1 MHYPEQSFA
10 QSLTENEEKVG
21 GEGREKE
28 RQELTLGRRR
38 MKRVRLKEGVGGR
51 GSIKR
56 KRERNE
62 CLCVTRVVPSS
73 HYSIHTRAHAHTYI
87 YVCVFKRVAAQEEK
101 VKRKIGW

>member
-21 GEGREKE
+21 GRGGGEEKE

-51 GSIKR
+51 EKIDKKK
-56 KRERNE
+56 KRERKE

-73 HYSIHTRAHAHTYI
+73 HSLYTHGYTYM
-87 YVCVFKRVAAQEEK
+87 CV
-101 VKRKIGW
+101 